1 MEYVYIVHFDWTTDE
16 ESELETYVYAD
27 YKDAVKKMKAL
38 IANEM
43 NPALSWVGDLAFNS
57 AGKLNKGYHFYEFTD
72 DSTGQDLFWRV
83 ANYENSSFYSFIT
96 LKKEK
101 VL

>member
-1 MEYVYIVHFDWTTDE
+1 MKYVYVVHFDWATDE
-16 ESELETYVYAD
+16 ESELETYVYAHD
-27 YKDAVKKMKAL
+27 ETAVEKMKKL

-43 NPALSWVGDLAFNS
+43 NPALSWVGYEAFNS
-57 AGKLNKGYHFYEFTD
+57 TKKINRGYHHYEFLD

-96 LKKEK
+96 LKKER